1 MPVLRN
7 SIRLAAA
14 VYAVVACG
22 PGDPARGE
30 PVALAE
36 ADSGA
41 NITAPVGKEIVL
53 TLTTTP
59 GTGYGWM
66 LVDSGVPALRLL
78 EGVAVTRDSASSAKV
93 GAPARATWKF
103 RADAAGSGTIRLEYR
118 RPWERDVAPAR
129 LYQVSVEVR

>member
-1 MPVLRN
+1 MLMLRI
-7 SIRLAAA
+7 SVPLAVA
-14 VYAVVACG
+14 VGALAACG
-22 PGDPARGE
+22 PGDRSRGE

-53 TLTTTP
+53 TLSTTP

-93 GAPARATWKF
+93 GAPATATWKF
-103 RADAAGSGTIRLEYR
+103 RADATGSGTIRLEYR